1 MRAGNLRESVTF
13 QRRSA
18 GDDGMGN
25 ATTGVWTD
33 IADCVAVAA
42 QLQPMKQTE
51 VVLSEG
57 VQGRIL
63 FQLHV
68 RATDALAGVKTGD
81 RAVNARTGQ
90 TYNVKGPPMNPDQRG
105 RALQFLVEQGGA
117 DG

>member
-1 MRAGNLRESVTF
+1 MRAGNLRERVTF
-13 QRRSA
+13 QRRAA
-18 GDDGMGN
+18 GDDGFGN

-33 IADCVAVAA
+33 ISGCVSVAA
-42 QLQPMKQTE
+42 ELKPMRQAE

-63 FQLHV
+63 YQLTV
-68 RATDALAGVKTGD
+68 RSTPALAGVTTGD
-81 RAVNARTGQ
+81 RAVNVRTTQ

-105 RALQFLVEQGGA
+105 RGLQFLVELGGA